1 MEENSDELE
10 EDWGR
15 RMKET
20 IQQVVL
26 PGFTTIIYIKSR

>member
-10 EDWGR
+10 EDGR
-15 RMKET
+15 RGMKDT

-26 PGFTTIIYIKSR
+26 PGFTRIIYTKST